1 MENHPQGPLSPSHL
15 NLCSPKPW
23 DGRGMGEAATPT
35 AADVQVGLKGLTRML
50 TREVHNLTELRH
62 LEVFSKKLTGKLPSL
77 AGLTSLHVILA
88 IKKIFTSIAD
98 GFFKGLTALT
108 VVNLDENP
116 LEPWTI
122 PTDLVDRESLL
133 NFSINSVNLT
143 CALPEFIGAPELLFF
158 SPSLPSLADVG
169 ETSSVRKRKFD
180 EVDDSEDSSHSY
192 VSSDIESG
200 DAVSYNSAS
209 SDASSEAEVTK
220 YNELSYEKRVEEKIW
235 EEGVSA
241 YLNTARKYYCK
252 FHHFKQ
258 VPRDGMREGL
268 VAHAKT
274 VKPKDRRDKA
284 NHAAL
289 IKVLEYYGRD

>member
-1 MENHPQGPLSPSHL
+1 ME
-15 NLCSPKPW
+15 
-23 DGRGMGEAATPT
+23 GRSGAPRAA
-35 AADVQVGLKGLTRML
+35 AADLVRNKGVAESDVAVVGGGRRRGAAASGGLVAAVEDQEEHGFRDATVPDL
-50 TREVHNLTELRH
+50 NV
-62 LEVFSKKLTGKLPSL
+62 VA
-77 AGLTSLHVILA
+77 AGDTL
-88 IKKIFTSIAD
+88 
-98 GFFKGLTALT
+98 
-108 VVNLDENP
+108 
-116 LEPWTI
+116 
-122 PTDLVDRESLL
+122 
-133 NFSINSVNLT
+133 
-143 CALPEFIGAPELLFF
+143 
-158 SPSLPSLADVG
+158 VG

-200 DAVSYNSAS
+200 DAMSYNSAS

-235 EEGVSA
+235 EEEVSA
-241 YLNTARKYYCK
+241 YLNTAGKYYCK
-252 FHHFKQ
+252 FHPFKQ

-289 IKVLEYYGRD
+289 VKVLEYYGQD